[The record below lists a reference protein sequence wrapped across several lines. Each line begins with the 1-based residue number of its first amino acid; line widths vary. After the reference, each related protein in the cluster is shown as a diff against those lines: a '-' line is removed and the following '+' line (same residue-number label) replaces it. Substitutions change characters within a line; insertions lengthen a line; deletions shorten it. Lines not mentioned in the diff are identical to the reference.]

1 MSEREDPYLEPH
13 VLRPTVTASD
23 YDGEP
28 PPPQVVYEVPT
39 AEAQQAADLLAIQRD
54 LAFVWESLD
63 MVQDLPNDWRDFTL
77 VVTRAL
83 WTAALI
89 TYARCFGKG
98 GKRTKLTE
106 DDVLRTPNGEQSL
119 RFHRDMIK
127 IRDKHVAHSVNGM
140 ETIKIGAMV
149 GRLRPTDDED
159 VTGMAAVYGIETA
172 VDNET
177 MAKLADLANE
187 LLNTVMARAE
197 AMAPAVYESVRAV
210 GVDVV
215 KTWPEVVYQRG
226 PVDPGVARS

>member
-1 MSEREDPYLEPH
+1 MSKREDSYLEPH
-13 VLRPTVTASD
+13 VLRPTITSAD
-23 YDGEP
+23 YNGEP
-28 PPPQVVYEVPT
+28 PPPQLVYEMQTP
-39 AEAQQAADLLAIQRD
+39 EAKQAADLLAVQRD
-54 LAFVWESLD
+54 LEFVWESLD
-63 MVQDLPNDWRDFTL
+63 MVQDLPRDRRDFTL

-127 IRDKHVAHSVNGM
+127 IRDKHIAHSVNGM

-159 VTGMAAVYGIETA
+159 VTGMAAIYSIETA
-172 VDNET
+172 VNDET

-187 LLNTVMARAE
+187 LLNTAMARAE
-197 AMAPAVYESVRAV
+197 EMAPAVYESARAA

-215 KTWPEVVYQRG
+215 KTWPEVIYQRG
-226 PVDPGVARS
+226 PVDPGVPRS